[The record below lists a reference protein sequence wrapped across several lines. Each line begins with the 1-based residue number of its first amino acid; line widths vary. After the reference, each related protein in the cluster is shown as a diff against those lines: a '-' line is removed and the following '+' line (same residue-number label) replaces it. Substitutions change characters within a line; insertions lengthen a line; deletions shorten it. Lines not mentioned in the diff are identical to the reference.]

1 MEDILK
7 QILSELK
14 VIKTDVGGLKADVN
28 SMKTDVGGLKTDVNS
43 MKTDVGGL
51 KTDVNSLKSDVGEL
65 KVGQARLEGG
75 QQRLEVG
82 QKKLEQNLIESLGTY
97 TEKITEHHDDKTE
110 ALNKRVY
117 RVESEIERLS
127 RQ

>member
-14 VIKTDVGGLKADVN
+14 EIKTDI
-28 SMKTDVGGLKTDVNS
+28 
-43 MKTDVGGL
+43 
-51 KTDVNSLKSDVGEL
+51 GEL
-65 KVGQARLEGG
+65 KTGQARLEVG
-75 QQRLEVG
+75 QQ
-82 QKKLEQNLIESLGTY
+82 KLQQNLIVSLGDY
-97 TEKITEHHDDKTE
+97 TEKITEHVDDKTE

-117 RVESEIERLS
+117 KVESEIERLS